1 MLQYLGYCRDVG
13 FHASKLQNDMK
24 SSQCMFHIQDD
35 IPTGLACSA
44 AAVKTFNELE
54 KVVDKLWDDYG
65 KGFTWAKLQKG
76 KL

>member
-24 SSQCMFHIQDD
+24 SSQCMFHI
-35 IPTGLACSA
+35 PTGLACSA
-44 AAVKTFNELE
+44 AAVKAFNELE

-65 KGFTWAKLQKG
+65 KFFTWAKLQKG